1 MARVLKQW
9 VRAGSGQFRAPVRGT
24 WGQWTRI
31 ARPRQGEDIVTSSD
45 TRGRGQ
51 AAKSAA
57 RSTQNETLSA
67 AGRAGFVAR
76 GVVYVLIGALALRI
90 ALGSGNGGKS
100 ADRQGALA
108 QVVEQPFG
116 KVLLWAMVVGFA
128 SMALWRGARAVLSKG
143 PRRKAGSRLLDG
155 GRAVFYAFVCWTTA
169 VYADGGQGSDGN
181 EQSRDWTASA
191 LKLSYGQV
199 LVGAAGCLLIGIGAV
214 LAVRAAMGR
223 FLEQLDTAGMSHRTK
238 QVVTAL
244 GVGVG
249 GGVARGG
256 VFAAAGIF
264 ILVAAVRFDPDEA
277 KGVDATLRSFT
288 QTPLGP
294 WLLVAVAIGLILFGV
309 FSFASARWRRL

>member
-1 MARVLKQW
+1 M
-9 VRAGSGQFRAPVRGT
+9 
-24 WGQWTRI
+24 
-31 ARPRQGEDIVTSSD
+31 TSSN
-45 TRGRGQ
+45 TQGRGR
-51 AAKSAA
+51 AVKSAA

-76 GVVYVLIGALALRI
+76 GVVYVLIGALALQI
-90 ALGSGNGGKS
+90 ALSSGGES

-108 QVVEQPFG
+108 QIAAQPFG
-116 KVLLWAMVVGFA
+116 KAMLWALVVGFA
-128 SMALWRGARAVLSKG
+128 SMALWRGARAVLTRG
-143 PRRKAGSRLLDG
+143 PQRKAGSRLLDG

-169 VYADGGQGSDGN
+169 VYAAAGGGQGSSGN
-181 EQSRDWTASA
+181 EQSQDGTASA

-214 LAVRAAMGR
+214 LAVRAAMQS
-223 FLEQLDTAGMSHRTK
+223 FLKQLDTGAMSRRTK
-238 QVVTAL
+238 QIVTAL
-244 GVGVG
+244 GVS
-249 GGVARGG
+249 GGVARGV

-264 ILVAAVRFDPDEA
+264 ILVAAVQFDPDEA

-288 QTPLGP
+288 QTPAGP